1 MEKQEYYIELNNKAE
16 RMLRK
21 GEFLGSGHNGIVYLL
36 PDKKV
41 IKVFKEKKVCKK
53 EREILEKTNNSRY
66 FPKIYDYGD
75 YFILREYIRGGE
87 RLDHYI
93 KQKGINKRLTNN
105 IVKLIREF
113 EKLKF
118 KKLDIRCKDI
128 YVDKKY
134 KLRIIDPKNN
144 YSKTVIYP
152 RHLMKGL
159 NKLDVLD
166 EFLLQVKKEDKKY
179 YDLWNT
185 RMRDY
190 LERGIK

>member
-53 EREILEKTNNSRY
+53 EREILERTNNSRY

-75 YFILREYIRGGE
+75 YFILREYIRGE

-93 KQKGINKRLTNN
+93 KQNGINKRLTNN

-128 YVDKKY
+128 YVDQKY

-179 YDLWNT
+179 YELWNT
-185 RMRDY
+185 RMREY
-190 LERGIK
+190 LENGVK

>member
-1 MEKQEYYIELNNKAE
+1 MEKQEYYIDLNNKAE
-16 RMLRK
+16 KMLRK

-41 IKVFKEKKVCKK
+41 IKIFKEKKVCKK
-53 EREILEKTNNSRY
+53 EREILQKTNNSKY
-66 FPKIYDYGD
+66 FPKVYDYGE
-75 YFILREYIRGGE
+75 YFILREYIRGE

-93 KQKGINKRLTNN
+93 KQNGINKRLTHN
-105 IVKLIREF
+105 IIKLIKEF
-113 EKLKF
+113 ERLKF

-144 YSKTVIYP
+144 YSKTVVYP

-159 NKLDVLD
+159 NKLKVLD
-166 EFLLQVKKEDKKY
+166 DFLIQVEKEELKY
-179 YDLWNT
+179 YNLWST
-185 RMRDY
+185 RMKDY
-190 LERGIK
+190 LEKGIK

>member
-36 PDKKV
+36 PDKKA
-41 IKVFKEKKVCKK
+41 IKIFKEKKVCKK
-53 EREILEKTNNSRY
+53 EREILQKTNNSKY
-66 FPKIYDYGD
+66 FPKVYDYGD
-75 YFILREYIRGGE
+75 YFILREYIRGE

-93 KQKGINKRLTNN
+93 KQNGINKRLTYN
-105 IVKLIREF
+105 IIKLIKEF
-113 EKLKF
+113 ERLKF

-128 YVDKKY
+128 YVDKKC

-159 NKLDVLD
+159 NKLKVLD
-166 EFLLQVKKEDKKY
+166 EFLLQVKKEDQKY
-179 YDLWNT
+179 YDLWSI
-185 RMRDY
+185 RMKDY
-190 LERGIK
+190 LKKGIK

>member
-36 PDKKV
+36 PDKKA
-41 IKVFKEKKVCKK
+41 IKIFKEKKVCKK
-53 EREILEKTNNSRY
+53 EREILQKTNTSKY
-66 FPKIYDYGD
+66 FPKVYDYGD
-75 YFILREYIRGGE
+75 YFILREYIRGE

-93 KQKGINKRLTNN
+93 KQNGINKRLTHN
-105 IVKLIREF
+105 IIKLIKEF
-113 EKLKF
+113 ERLKF

-128 YVDKKY
+128 YVDKKC

-159 NKLDVLD
+159 NKLKVLD
-166 EFLLQVKKEDKKY
+166 EFLLQVKKEDQKY
-179 YDLWNT
+179 YDLWSI
-185 RMRDY
+185 RMQDY
-190 LERGIK
+190 LEKGIK

>member
-36 PDKKV
+36 PDKKA
-41 IKVFKEKKVCKK
+41 IKIFKEKKVCKK
-53 EREILEKTNNSRY
+53 EREILQKTNTSKY
-66 FPKIYDYGD
+66 FPKVYDYGD
-75 YFILREYIRGGE
+75 YFILREYIRGE

-93 KQKGINKRLTNN
+93 KQNGINKRLTHN
-105 IVKLIREF
+105 IIKLIKEF
-113 EKLKF
+113 ERLKF

-128 YVDKKY
+128 YLDEKCI
-134 KLRIIDPKNN
+134 LRIIDRKNN
-144 YSKTVIYP
+144 DSKAVIYP

-159 NKLDVLD
+159 NKLKVLD
-166 EFLLQVKKEDKKY
+166 EFLLQVKKEDQKY
-179 YDLWNT
+179 YDLWSI
-185 RMRDY
+185 RMQDY

>member
-1 MEKQEYYIELNNKAE
+1 MEKQEYYIDLNNKAE
-16 RMLRK
+16 KMLRK

-41 IKVFKEKKVCKK
+41 IKIFKEKKVCKK
-53 EREILEKTNNSRY
+53 EREILQKTNNSKY
-66 FPKIYDYGD
+66 FPKIYDYGE
-75 YFILREYIRGGE
+75 YFILREYIRGE

-93 KQKGINKRLTNN
+93 KQNGINKRLTHN
-105 IVKLIREF
+105 IIKLIKEF
-113 EKLKF
+113 ERLKF

-144 YSKTVIYP
+144 YSKTVVYP

-159 NKLDVLD
+159 NKLKVLD
-166 EFLLQVKKEDKKY
+166 DFLIHVEKEEPKY
-179 YDLWNT
+179 YDLWST
-185 RMRDY
+185 RMKEY
-190 LERGIK
+190 LEKGIK

>member
-16 RMLRK
+16 SMLRK

-53 EREILEKTNNSRY
+53 EREILERTNNSRY

-75 YFILREYIRGGE
+75 YFILREYIRGE

-93 KQKGINKRLTNN
+93 KQNGINKRLTNN

-179 YDLWNT
+179 YELWNT
-185 RMRDY
+185 RMREY
-190 LERGIK
+190 LENGVK

>member
-1 MEKQEYYIELNNKAE
+1 MEKQEYYIDLNNKAE
-16 RMLRK
+16 KMLRK

-41 IKVFKEKKVCKK
+41 IKIFKEKKVCKK
-53 EREILEKTNNSRY
+53 EREILQKTNNSKY
-66 FPKIYDYGD
+66 FPKVYDYGE
-75 YFILREYIRGGE
+75 YFILREYIRGE

-93 KQKGINKRLTNN
+93 KQNGINKRLTHN
-105 IVKLIREF
+105 IIKLIKEF
-113 EKLKF
+113 ERLKF

-144 YSKTVIYP
+144 YSKTVVYP

-159 NKLDVLD
+159 NKLKVLD
-166 EFLLQVKKEDKKY
+166 DFLIHVEKEELKY
-179 YDLWNT
+179 YNLWST
-185 RMRDY
+185 RMKDY
-190 LERGIK
+190 LEKGIK

>member
-1 MEKQEYYIELNNKAE
+1 MEKQEYYIDLNNKAE
-16 RMLRK
+16 KMLRK

-41 IKVFKEKKVCKK
+41 IKIFKEKKVCKK
-53 EREILEKTNNSRY
+53 EREILQKTNNSKY
-66 FPKIYDYGD
+66 FPKVYDYGE
-75 YFILREYIRGGE
+75 YFILREYIRGE

-93 KQKGINKRLTNN
+93 KQNGINKRLTHN
-105 IVKLIREF
+105 IIKLIKEF
-113 EKLKF
+113 ERLKF

-144 YSKTVIYP
+144 YSKTVVYP

-159 NKLDVLD
+159 NKLKVLD
-166 EFLLQVKKEDKKY
+166 DFLIQVEKEEPKY
-179 YDLWNT
+179 YNLWSI
-185 RMRDY
+185 RMKDY
-190 LERGIK
+190 LEKGIK

>member
-1 MEKQEYYIELNNKAE
+1 MEKQEYYIDLNNKAE
-16 RMLRK
+16 KMLRK

-41 IKVFKEKKVCKK
+41 IKIFKEKKVCKK
-53 EREILEKTNNSRY
+53 EREILQKTNNSKH
-66 FPKIYDYGD
+66 FPKVYDYGE
-75 YFILREYIRGGE
+75 YFILREYIRGE

-93 KQKGINKRLTNN
+93 KQNGINKRLTHN
-105 IVKLIREF
+105 IIKLIKEF
-113 EKLKF
+113 ERLKF

-144 YSKTVIYP
+144 YSKTVVYP

-159 NKLDVLD
+159 NKLKVLD
-166 EFLLQVKKEDKKY
+166 DFLIQVEKEEPKY
-179 YDLWNT
+179 YDLWST
-185 RMRDY
+185 RMKEY
-190 LERGIK
+190 LEKGIK

>member
-1 MEKQEYYIELNNKAE
+1 MEKQEYYIDLNNKAE
-16 RMLRK
+16 KMLRK

-41 IKVFKEKKVCKK
+41 IKIFKEKKVCKK
-53 EREILEKTNNSRY
+53 EREILQKTNNSKY
-66 FPKIYDYGD
+66 FPKVYDYGE
-75 YFILREYIRGGE
+75 YFILREYIRGE

-93 KQKGINKRLTNN
+93 KQNGINKRLTHN
-105 IVKLIREF
+105 IIKLIKEF
-113 EKLKF
+113 ERLKF

-144 YSKTVIYP
+144 YSKTVVYP

-159 NKLDVLD
+159 NKLKVLD
-166 EFLLQVKKEDKKY
+166 DFLIQVEKEEPKY
-179 YDLWNT
+179 YNLWST
-185 RMRDY
+185 RMKEY
-190 LERGIK
+190 LEKGIK

>member
-1 MEKQEYYIELNNKAE
+1 MEKQEYYIDLNNKAE
-16 RMLRK
+16 KMLRK

-41 IKVFKEKKVCKK
+41 IKIFKEKKVCKK
-53 EREILEKTNNSRY
+53 EREILQKTNNSKY
-66 FPKIYDYGD
+66 FPKVYDYGE
-75 YFILREYIRGGE
+75 YFILREYIRGE

-93 KQKGINKRLTNN
+93 KQNGINKRLTHN
-105 IVKLIREF
+105 IIKLIKEF
-113 EKLKF
+113 ERLKF

-128 YVDKKY
+128 YVDKKC

-166 EFLLQVKKEDKKY
+166 EFLLQVKKEEPKY
-179 YDLWNT
+179 YDLWST
-185 RMRDY
+185 RMKDY
-190 LERGIK
+190 LEKGIK

>member
-1 MEKQEYYIELNNKAE
+1 MEKQEYYIDLNNKAE
-16 RMLRK
+16 KMLRK

-41 IKVFKEKKVCKK
+41 IKIFKEKKVCKK
-53 EREILEKTNNSRY
+53 EREILQKTNNSKY
-66 FPKIYDYGD
+66 FPKVYDYGD
-75 YFILREYIRGGE
+75 YFILREYIRGE

-93 KQKGINKRLTNN
+93 KQNGINKRLTHN
-105 IVKLIREF
+105 IIKLIKEF
-113 EKLKF
+113 ERLKF

-144 YSKTVIYP
+144 YSKTVVYP

-159 NKLDVLD
+159 NKLKVLD
-166 EFLLQVKKEDKKY
+166 DFLIHVEKEEPKY
-179 YDLWNT
+179 YDLWST
-185 RMRDY
+185 RMKEY
-190 LERGIK
+190 LEKGIK

>member
-1 MEKQEYYIELNNKAE
+1 MEKQEYYIDLNNKAE
-16 RMLRK
+16 KMLRK

-41 IKVFKEKKVCKK
+41 IKIFKEKRYVKRK
-53 EREILEKTNNSRY
+53 RNFTKTNNSKY
-66 FPKIYDYGD
+66 FPKVYDYGE
-75 YFILREYIRGGE
+75 YFILREYIRGE

-93 KQKGINKRLTNN
+93 KQNGINKRLTHN
-105 IVKLIREF
+105 IIKLIKEF
-113 EKLKF
+113 ERLKF

-144 YSKTVIYP
+144 YSKTVVYP

-159 NKLDVLD
+159 NKLKVLD
-166 EFLLQVKKEDKKY
+166 DFLIHVEKEEPKY
-179 YDLWNT
+179 YDLWST
-185 RMRDY
+185 RMKEY
-190 LERGIK
+190 LEKGIK

>member
-1 MEKQEYYIELNNKAE
+1 MEKQEYYIDLNNKAE
-16 RMLRK
+16 KMLRK

-41 IKVFKEKKVCKK
+41 IKIFKEKKVCKK
-53 EREILEKTNNSRY
+53 EREILQKTNNSKY
-66 FPKIYDYGD
+66 FPKVYDYGE
-75 YFILREYIRGGE
+75 YFILREYIRGE

-93 KQKGINKRLTNN
+93 KQNGINKRLTHN
-105 IVKLIREF
+105 IIKLIKEF
-113 EKLKF
+113 ERLKF

-144 YSKTVIYP
+144 YSKTVVYP

-159 NKLDVLD
+159 NKLKVLD
-166 EFLLQVKKEDKKY
+166 DFLIQVEKEELKY
-179 YDLWNT
+179 YNLWST
-185 RMRDY
+185 RMKEY
-190 LERGIK
+190 LEKGIK

>member
-1 MEKQEYYIELNNKAE
+1 MEKQEYYIDLNNKAE
-16 RMLRK
+16 KMLRK

-41 IKVFKEKKVCKK
+41 IKIFKEKKVCKK
-53 EREILEKTNNSRY
+53 EREILQKTNNSKY
-66 FPKIYDYGD
+66 FPKVYDYGE
-75 YFILREYIRGGE
+75 YFILREYIRGE

-93 KQKGINKRLTNN
+93 KQNGINKRLTHN
-105 IVKLIREF
+105 IIKLIKEF
-113 EKLKF
+113 ERLKF

-144 YSKTVIYP
+144 YSKTVVYP

-159 NKLDVLD
+159 NKLKVLD
-166 EFLLQVKKEDKKY
+166 DFLTQVEREEPKY
-179 YDLWNT
+179 YNLWST
-185 RMRDY
+185 RMKNY
-190 LERGIK
+190 LEKGIK

>member
-36 PDKKV
+36 PDKKA
-41 IKVFKEKKVCKK
+41 IKIFKEKKVCKK
-53 EREILEKTNNSRY
+53 EREILQKTNTSKY
-66 FPKIYDYGD
+66 FPKVYDYGD
-75 YFILREYIRGGE
+75 YFILREYIRGE

-93 KQKGINKRLTNN
+93 KQNGIKKRLTHN
-105 IVKLIREF
+105 IIKLIKEF
-113 EKLKF
+113 ERLKF

-128 YVDKKY
+128 YVDKKC

-159 NKLDVLD
+159 NKLKVLD
-166 EFLLQVKKEDKKY
+166 EFLLQVKKEDQKY
-179 YDLWNT
+179 YDLWSI
-185 RMRDY
+185 RMQDY

>member
-16 RMLRK
+16 RMIRK

-36 PDKKV
+36 PDKKA
-41 IKVFKEKKVCKK
+41 IKIFKEKKVCKK
-53 EREILEKTNNSRY
+53 EREILQKTNTSKY
-66 FPKIYDYGD
+66 FPKVYDYGD
-75 YFILREYIRGGE
+75 YFILREYIRGE

-93 KQKGINKRLTNN
+93 KQNGINKRLTHN
-105 IVKLIREF
+105 IIKLIKEF
-113 EKLKF
+113 ERLKF

-128 YVDKKY
+128 YVDKKC

-159 NKLDVLD
+159 NKLKVLD
-166 EFLLQVKKEDKKY
+166 EFLLHVKKEDQKY
-179 YDLWNT
+179 YDLWSI
-185 RMRDY
+185 RMQDY

>member
-1 MEKQEYYIELNNKAE
+1 MEKQEYYIDLNNKAE
-16 RMLRK
+16 KMLRK

-41 IKVFKEKKVCKK
+41 IKIFKEKKVCKK
-53 EREILEKTNNSRY
+53 EREILQKTNNSKY
-66 FPKIYDYGD
+66 FPKVYDYGE
-75 YFILREYIRGGE
+75 YFILREYIRGE

-93 KQKGINKRLTNN
+93 KQNGINKRLTHN
-105 IVKLIREF
+105 IIKLIKEF
-113 EKLKF
+113 ERLKF

-144 YSKTVIYP
+144 YSKTVVYP

-159 NKLDVLD
+159 NKLKVLD
-166 EFLLQVKKEDKKY
+166 DFLIHVEKEEPKY
-179 YDLWNT
+179 YDLWST
-185 RMRDY
+185 RMKEY
-190 LERGIK
+190 LEKGIK

>member
-1 MEKQEYYIELNNKAE
+1 MEKQEYYIDLNNKAE
-16 RMLRK
+16 KMLRK

-41 IKVFKEKKVCKK
+41 IKIFKEKKVCKK
-53 EREILEKTNNSRY
+53 EREILQKTNNSKY
-66 FPKIYDYGD
+66 FPKVYDYGD
-75 YFILREYIRGGE
+75 YFILREYIRGE

-93 KQKGINKRLTNN
+93 KQNGINKRLTHN
-105 IVKLIREF
+105 IIKLIKEF
-113 EKLKF
+113 ERLKF

-144 YSKTVIYP
+144 YSKTVVYP

-159 NKLDVLD
+159 NKLKVLD
-166 EFLLQVKKEDKKY
+166 DFLIQVEKEELKY
-179 YDLWNT
+179 YNLWST
-185 RMRDY
+185 RMKDY
-190 LERGIK
+190 LEKGIK

>member
-36 PDKKV
+36 PDKKA
-41 IKVFKEKKVCKK
+41 IKIFKEKKVCKK
-53 EREILEKTNNSRY
+53 EREILQKTNTSKY
-66 FPKIYDYGD
+66 FPEVYDYGD
-75 YFILREYIRGGE
+75 YFILREYIRGE

-93 KQKGINKRLTNN
+93 KQNGINKRLTHN
-105 IVKLIREF
+105 IIKLIKEF
-113 EKLKF
+113 ERLKF

-128 YVDKKY
+128 YVDKKC

-159 NKLDVLD
+159 NKLKVLD
-166 EFLLQVKKEDKKY
+166 EFLLQVGKEDQKY
-179 YDLWNT
+179 YDLWSI
-185 RMRDY
+185 RMKDY
-190 LERGIK
+190 LEKGIK

>member
-1 MEKQEYYIELNNKAE
+1 MEKQEYYIELNNKTE

-53 EREILEKTNNSRY
+53 EREILERTNNSRY

-75 YFILREYIRGGE
+75 YFILREYIRGE

-93 KQKGINKRLTNN
+93 KQNGINKRLTNN

-179 YDLWNT
+179 YDLWST
-185 RMRDY
+185 RMKDY
-190 LERGIK
+190 LEKGIK

>member
-1 MEKQEYYIELNNKAE
+1 MEKQEYYIDLNNKAE
-16 RMLRK
+16 KMLRK

-41 IKVFKEKKVCKK
+41 IKIFKEKKVCKK
-53 EREILEKTNNSRY
+53 EREILQKTNNSKY
-66 FPKIYDYGD
+66 FPKVYDYGE
-75 YFILREYIRGGE
+75 YFILREYIRGE

-93 KQKGINKRLTNN
+93 KQNGINKRLTHNM
-105 IVKLIREF
+105 IKLIKEF
-113 EKLKF
+113 ERLKF

-144 YSKTVIYP
+144 YSKTVVYP

-159 NKLDVLD
+159 NKLKVLD
-166 EFLLQVKKEDKKY
+166 DFLIHVEKEEPKY
-179 YDLWNT
+179 YDLWST
-185 RMRDY
+185 RMKEY
-190 LERGIK
+190 LEKGIK

>member
-16 RMLRK
+16 SMLRK

-53 EREILEKTNNSRY
+53 EREILERTNNSRY

-75 YFILREYIRGGE
+75 YFILREYIRGE

-93 KQKGINKRLTNN
+93 KQNGINKRLTNN

-159 NKLDVLD
+159 NKLKVLD

-179 YDLWNT
+179 YELWNT
-185 RMRDY
+185 RMREY
-190 LERGIK
+190 LENGVK